1 MELAERLQSPGLRG
15 MTPELSD
22 AVARRVFDTLGAL
35 FAGRKV
41 RESVVIAGLL
51 SGRDRPTSAVEEVRE
66 LCASVRSSEVDDI
79 DRASCTTPG
88 SVAVPVALALGA
100 ERAVSGQVL
109 MAAVVAGYEAMVSLG
124 DAVGG
129 AHVLAKGVW
138 PSYLAAPFAAAAS
151 AARLL
156 ELDAERTAH
165 ALAIAVTRS
174 TGVVGRISA
183 QPSSRWFTYGCAAAD
198 GVLAALAAEAG
209 MAGDLGALERAL
221 PAGTAAGFDGERFA
235 PDEKGWRME
244 RVDSKPFCTSRQALS
259 AIQAADLAHEALG
272 RAPLD
277 LIEVAVPAA
286 YRAMLD
292 QPAPTDRLASITSAQ
307 FQVAAALARPQL
319 LFDVARDQVE
329 PPDDVRELMRV
340 TSVVEDPELTAMYPA
355 VWPGRVR
362 MRSTGGEEATRLVC
376 QPAGAGERPL
386 DWDALGEK
394 HTSLAAWGEGLPH
407 GLALCRGLAAQASSV
422 AASALLD
429 LTSDLRSK
437 EVYA

>member
-1 MELAERLQSPGLRG
+1 MELAERLQSPALRS

-22 AVARRVFDTLGAL
+22 AVGRRVFDTLGAL
-35 FAGRKV
+35 FAGSGV
-41 RESVVIAGLL
+41 QESAAIAGLF
-51 SGRDRPTSAVEEVRE
+51 SGPGQSAVDQVRV
-66 LCASVRSSEVDDI
+66 LCASTRSSEVDDI

-100 ERAVSGQVL
+100 ERGVSGEAL
-109 MAAVVAGYEAMVSLG
+109 RAAVVAGYEAMVSFG

-138 PSYLAAPFAAAAS
+138 PSYLAAPFAAAAT

-156 ELDAERTAH
+156 ELEVERTAH
-165 ALAIAVTRS
+165 ALAIAVTRC
-174 TGVVGRISA
+174 TGAVGRISGR
-183 QPSSRWFTYGCAAAD
+183 PSSRWLTYGCAAAD

-221 PAGTAAGFDGERFA
+221 PASTAAGFDAERFA
-235 PDEKGWRME
+235 PAERGWRVE

-259 AIQAADLAHEALG
+259 AIQAAGQAHEALG

-292 QPAPTDRLASITSAQ
+292 QPAPSDRLSSITSVQ

-319 LFDVARDQVE
+319 LFDVARDQQQ
-329 PPDDVRELMRV
+329 PPAEVGALMRV

-362 MRSTGGEEATRLVC
+362 MRSTAGEEATRLVC
-376 QPAGAGERPL
+376 RPVGASERPL
-386 DWDALGEK
+386 DWDALVDK
-394 HTSLAAWGEGLPH
+394 HTRLAAWGEGLPH
-407 GLALCRGLAAQASSV
+407 GLALCRGLAAQETSA
-422 AASALLD
+422 AASELFD
-429 LTSDLRSK
+429 LTSNVRSK
-437 EVYA
+437 EV